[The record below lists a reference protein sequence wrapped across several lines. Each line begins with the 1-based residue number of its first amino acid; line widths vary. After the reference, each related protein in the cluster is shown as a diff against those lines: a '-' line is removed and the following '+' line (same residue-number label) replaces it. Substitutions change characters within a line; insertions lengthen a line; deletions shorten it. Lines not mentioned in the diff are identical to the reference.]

1 MSFVIDIFLW
11 LFIETIFG
19 FVFYSTGCL
28 ILKVFTFGQY
38 KMEFKDF
45 ASFKGS
51 KSKKVNLVCLL
62 GISFY
67 VLIIVLIAYLNN

>member
-1 MSFVIDIFLW
+1 MSFVIDIFAW

-19 FVFYSTGCL
+19 FVFYSTGWL
-28 ILKVFTFGQY
+28 ILKLITFGQL
-38 KMEFKDF
+38 KMECKDF

-51 KSKKVNLVCLL
+51 KSKKVNLICLL

-67 VLIIVLIAYLNN
+67 VLLIVLIAALNN